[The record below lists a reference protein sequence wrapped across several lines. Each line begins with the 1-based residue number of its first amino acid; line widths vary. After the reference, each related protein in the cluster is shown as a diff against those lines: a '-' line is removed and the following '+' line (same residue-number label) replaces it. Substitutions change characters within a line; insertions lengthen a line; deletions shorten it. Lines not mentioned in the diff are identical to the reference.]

1 MDWMLTP
8 RKWQW
13 INALIKIRVKITSQN
28 DCIVTKISIIKY
40 LKLKECQCQ

>member
-13 INALIKIRVKITSQN
+13 INAHIKIRVKITSQN
-28 DCIVTKISIIKY
+28 YCIVTKISIIKY
-40 LKLKECQCQ
+40 LKLKEYEWQ